1 MHRIVKVAVRARCE
15 RLGRSEMI
23 AFIMRLK
30 SRAHFTVGPQPGLR
44 DATFIGTNARRRKQ
58 ARQRLAILIGLF
70 LVAYLALGARL
81 LQYGLTEPLQ
91 SAAIDA
97 GAHAVASRPDL
108 TDRNGLLLATDL
120 NTVSLYAE
128 PRRILDADEVVEKL
142 ALVVPNL
149 DWRETHRKLRS
160 DSAFQWLRRQLTPKQ
175 QADIL
180 ALGLPGIGF
189 RPEKRRFYPGGAT
202 AAHIVGHV
210 NVDNQGLA
218 GMERYLDQQGLA
230 DLRAAGLTNDTRL
243 EPVKLSIDLRVQ
255 NIVREVVAKA
265 MVDYEAE
272 AAGAVILD
280 AETGEVLAMAS
291 VPDYDPNEP
300 SRRLADGSVDKDYE
314 KGWFNRISN
323 ATFEM
328 GSTFKS
334 FTLAMGLDEG
344 KITLNSVVDASRP
357 IRMGGFT
364 IRDFKGK
371 NRPLSIPEVFQ
382 YSSNIGTAAV
392 ADMVGVDNHR
402 QFFTQLG
409 LLSRLETEMPGVATP
424 TQPRNWKK
432 INSVTIS
439 FGHGVSTTPLQTAAA
454 AAALMNGGHLIPPT
468 FLPRSRDVAQSLA
481 TRVLKDTTSADMRAL
496 YDRNGRIGSGR
507 HAQVEGFLVGG
518 KTGTAE
524 KVINGRY
531 SKTSN
536 FNSFL
541 AAFPMDKPRYIVLSI
556 IDAPRTGEH
565 GGRTAASNAA
575 PMIKAIIQRAAPL
588 LGVQPRFADASS
600 DRRLIDY

>member
-1 MHRIVKVAVRARCE
+1 MHRIVKVAVRACCE

-97 GAHAVASRPDL
+97 SAHAVASRPDL

-265 MVDYEAE
+265 MVDYGAE

-280 AETGEVLAMAS
+280 VETGEVLAMAS

-300 SRRLADGSVDKDYE
+300 SRRLADGSIDKDYE

-468 FLPRSRDVAQSLA
+468 FLPRSRDAAQSLA

-496 YDRNGRIGSGR
+496 YDRNGQIGSGR

-556 IDAPRTGEH
+556 IDAPRTGEN